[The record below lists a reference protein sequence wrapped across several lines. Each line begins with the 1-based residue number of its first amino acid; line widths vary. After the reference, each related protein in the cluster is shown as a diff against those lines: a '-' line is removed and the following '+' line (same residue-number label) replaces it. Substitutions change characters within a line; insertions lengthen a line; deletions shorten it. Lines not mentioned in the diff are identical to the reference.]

1 MKTLHNIWELTQLSN
16 HTLKEIGF
24 ELDLH
29 LYGECPINYNYMNKT
44 ELVGSICNTLFEEGC
59 DDETTMIDYLLELVK
74 ECKITLTNH

>member
-1 MKTLHNIWELTQLSN
+1 
-16 HTLKEIGF
+16 
-24 ELDLH
+24 
-29 LYGECPINYNYMNKT
+29 MNKT